1 FCTFMLIYSIFLLT
15 RIELP
20 CVRNVH
26 TVGHVAVEVGDTV
39 HIPCKY
45 EDKYKNNV
53 KYLCRGS
60 RWGSCR
66 YEIKTNQGNS
76 AKYSISDDK
85 NLRIVT
91 FTIKNLQFDD
101 SDDYWCTIE
110 NSGPDDGK
118 RFRVSLHVDSQW
130 TTYFGNQVVIYC
142 KYSGSGSKQ
151 WCRVGGD
158 CVSRSGQIDGALV
171 TTDTSVSGVF
181 AVTMTGL
188 TTQNMGW
195 YWCSSGDLQMPVFVD
210 VTVRPTTSK

>member
-1 FCTFMLIYSIFLLT
+1 MIKVLVFSVIS
-15 RIELP
+15 
-20 CVRNVH
+20 

-60 RWGSCR
+60 RWGS
-66 YEIKTNQGNS
+66 
-76 AKYSISDDK
+76 
-85 NLRIVT
+85 IVT
-91 FTIKNLQFDD
+91 FTIKNLQFDY
-101 SDDYWCTIE
+101 SDYYWCNIE
-110 NSGPDDGK
+110 KSGNNPHLFLGESK
-118 RFRVSLHVDSQW
+118 LHVDSQW
-130 TTYFGNQVVIYC
+130 TTYFGDQVVIYC
-142 KYSGSGSKQ
+142 KYRGSGSKQ

-171 TTDTSVSGVF
+171 TTDTNVSGVF

-188 TTQNMGW
+188 TAQNIGW

-210 VTVRPTTSK
+210 VTVRPTTSNGGVKLCGDGSAAEALCQPSLLR